1 MFAIT
6 AELLV
11 DGAVAESMNFE
22 TDSEYEAWLHA
33 IKMDAPNWDAD
44 VSYEVYRV
52 DHTCGGIEDCT
63 CAQYILAH
71 VPEWSRPYARKGVT
85 AKTPARL
92 DIGDCVALHGRVTT
106 IGYSPIHRMYEVTC
120 ELLNGDSAAFWVAP
134 DDAFRM
140 FE

>member
-71 VPEWSRPYARKGVT
+71 VPE
-85 AKTPARL
+85 
-92 DIGDCVALHGRVTT
+92 
-106 IGYSPIHRMYEVTC
+106 
-120 ELLNGDSAAFWVAP
+120 
-134 DDAFRM
+134 
-140 FE
+140 